1 MGSIRIE
8 VQDEDGQPIPGFT
21 LEESP
26 VIFGDHIQRRI
37 RWSRPGFLPTDPMR
51 FDRLAERPIR
61 LRFVMKDADIY
72 SFRFK

>member
-1 MGSIRIE
+1 MNVREGDSHLLSR
-8 VQDEDGQPIPGFT
+8 PTP

-37 RWSRPGFLPTDPMR
+37 RWSRPGFLPTDLMR

-61 LRFVMKDADIY
+61 LRFVMKDANIY